1 MFERIG
7 QGASDMSGAGS
18 SAPEWVLA
26 VVAAFMVVAFVLA
39 AARDRFD
46 RPGRLVTQIAVV
58 LVLAMVG
65 LWALNGIVRRE
76 VAAERRALD
85 ERAFELASRA
95 FMPGSPLGCLDP
107 IVGARVE
114 DGCDKSLFATPEA
127 TAAAVGYVAAQLSL
141 LASAGDNGAPG
152 HGNALA
158 SLRRSVEAD
167 RFGIVAHVLAVRD
180 RCTPDRCAAFAYLQ
194 GTSRISA
201 NLTERPFDAHLEK
214 HMANW
219 SATAGAQMGNKP
231 ANTTASNPSPG
242 PTSVAAPKIPNN
254 LYFPSSSSIPPVNI
268 MTVEPQAPPA
278 HDPAGK
284 GQSASQR
291 KQPPVAQTSQTP
303 AAPAQAAR
311 SSPLQ
316 LSPGAQ

>member
-65 LWALNGIVRRE
+65 LSALNGIVRRD
-76 VAAERRALD
+76 VAAERRALE

-95 FMPGSPLGCLDP
+95 FMPGSPLACLDP

-114 DGCDKSLFATPEA
+114 DGCEKSLFATPEA

-141 LASAGDNGAPG
+141 LASARDNGAPG

-158 SLRRSVEAD
+158 SCADPSRPTASASWPMCLPFAIAVRRTDVLLLPTCREPVGSAQISQSARSTLISKNIRPIGRLLPAPKWPTNLPTPRRAIRPLDRPPWQRQRFPIISTSHHRPRSRRS
-167 RFGIVAHVLAVRD
+167 
-180 RCTPDRCAAFAYLQ
+180 
-194 GTSRISA
+194 TS
-201 NLTERPFDAHLEK
+201 
-214 HMANW
+214 
-219 SATAGAQMGNKP
+219 
-231 ANTTASNPSPG
+231 
-242 PTSVAAPKIPNN
+242 
-254 LYFPSSSSIPPVNI
+254 
-268 MTVEPQAPPA
+268 
-278 HDPAGK
+278 
-284 GQSASQR
+284 
-291 KQPPVAQTSQTP
+291 
-303 AAPAQAAR
+303 
-311 SSPLQ
+311 
-316 LSPGAQ
+316 